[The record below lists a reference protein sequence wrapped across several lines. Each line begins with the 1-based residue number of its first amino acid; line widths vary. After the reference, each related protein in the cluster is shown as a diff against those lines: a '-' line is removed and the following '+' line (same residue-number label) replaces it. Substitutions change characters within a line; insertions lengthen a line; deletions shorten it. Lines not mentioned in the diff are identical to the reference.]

1 MPPRCGRPRP
11 PRARTCAART
21 PRGRRRS
28 RAPWRTRA
36 RPRWRTSAAPSRNP
50 PGNRP
55 FLPPDMQGSSGCGRG
70 LRPDVIQGAPGMARL
85 RLTPQKAEFFDLYAQ
100 ASSNAVEIARLL
112 VDLLDRFPDDGA
124 GLIAQ
129 IKEREHEGDRL
140 THEVVNLLNRT
151 FVTPFDRDDMYRLAS
166 ALDDIC
172 DHIDEAT
179 GNILG
184 YGVTA
189 IRENAHQQAAVI
201 ERAATKLRDAVLK
214 LEGFKDS
221 KRELIELR
229 ELEDEGDRLNRE
241 GIAELFA
248 SSDDAIS
255 IIRWKDIH
263 EQLEEAVD
271 ACENAADVLEAILVK
286 NR

>member
-1 MPPRCGRPRP
+1 MVRLSLVPQ
-11 PRARTCAART
+11 
-21 PRGRRRS
+21 RR
-28 RAPWRTRA
+28 
-36 RPRWRTSAAPSRNP
+36 
-50 PGNRP
+50 
-55 FLPPDMQGSSGCGRG
+55 
-70 LRPDVIQGAPGMARL
+70 
-85 RLTPQKAEFFDLYAQ
+85 EFYDLYNRA
-100 ASSNAVEIARLL
+100 AENNVAIARLL
-112 VDLLDRFPDDGA
+112 VRLLEGFPNDRDTLARD
-124 GLIAQ
+124 
-129 IKEREHEGDRL
+129 IKDAEHEGDRV
-140 THEVVNLLNRT
+140 THEVVDLLNRT
-151 FVTPFDRDDMYRLAS
+151 FVTPFDRDDMYRLAA

-172 DHIDEAT
+172 DHVDEAA

-184 YGVTA
+184 YGVTE
-189 IRENAHQQAAVI
+189 IRDTARQQAGVI
-201 ERAATKLRDAVLK
+201 ERAATKLLEAVRK

-241 GIAELFA
+241 SIAALFA
-248 SSDDAIS
+248 SNEGAIS